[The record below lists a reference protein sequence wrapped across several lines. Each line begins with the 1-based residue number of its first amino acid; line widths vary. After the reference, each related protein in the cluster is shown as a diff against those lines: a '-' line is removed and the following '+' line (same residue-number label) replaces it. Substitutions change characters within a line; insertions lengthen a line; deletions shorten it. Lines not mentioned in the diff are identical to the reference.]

1 MNTRGVVLEE
11 VVLMQAAAGSVP
23 ALAQTPKSPL
33 PLRSSPIEK
42 RSRASTRS
50 VAVSPRGQ
58 GLERRVERAAPG
70 SGKATAASPK
80 SMGVSEEEEEEAE
93 EDEEE
98 VLMVAPKGTLSARS
112 GGLSPKRAPPQDAA
126 RAALA
131 GVGLDE
137 STDEV
142 LMIRPPH
149 PPHG

>member
-42 RSRASTRS
+42 RSRVSTRS
-50 VAVSPRGQ
+50 VAASPRGQ

-80 SMGVSEEEEEEAE
+80 SMGVSEEEEEAE

-131 GVGLDE
+131 GVGLGE